1 MPLPQPVPDLV
12 SLDLLRSVADLGSIR
27 QAAARHLI
35 SQPAASMRLRALERS
50 FGIELLERSSS
61 GARLTDAGVVV
72 SQWVEPVL
80 ESMEALLAGV
90 GALRGT
96 NRPPLALAASLT
108 VAEYLVP
115 RWLQRVRSERPGFA
129 VSLRMGNSEQVAEMV
144 RRREVELGF
153 TEGSAAAGGLAE
165 AVVGRDELV
174 IVVGATH
181 PWAKR
186 RRPLDASTLAA
197 TPLVLREPGSGTR
210 EVLARALGGLGL
222 EPVPLVEL
230 GSTTAIKGAVEA
242 GVGPAAL
249 SALTV
254 ADDLRDGRLVAVAVR
269 GLDLSRAMR
278 AIWRSDRRLSPSAR
292 ALLAAAGVKPTSP
305 GREREAVP
313 AITTTPP

>member
-50 FGIELLERSSS
+50 FGVELLERSSS
-61 GARLTDAGVVV
+61 GARLTDAGVAV
-72 SQWVEPVL
+72 SKWVEPVL
-80 ESMEALLAGV
+80 DSMEALLAGV
-90 GALRGT
+90 GALRGSGQ
-96 NRPPLALAASLT
+96 PPLSLAASLT

-153 TEGSAAAGGLAE
+153 TEGSAAAGGLIE
-165 AVVGRDELV
+165 AIVGRDELV
-174 IVVGATH
+174 VVVGSSH

-186 RRPLDASTLAA
+186 RRPLDALTLAA

-210 EVLARALGGLGL
+210 EVLERALERLGL

-269 GLDLSRAMR
+269 GIDLTRSMR
-278 AIWRSDRRLSPSAR
+278 AIWRADRRLSPSAR
-292 ALLAAAGVKPTSP
+292 ALLGAAGVAPAVSAPDKTAARAVMTVSP
-305 GREREAVP
+305 
-313 AITTTPP
+313 